1 LPARRSVMSA
11 KPPVLKGVI
20 RDGVVVFESPTKLP
34 EGTEVEVIVAPL
46 PFTPEEQAE
55 WEAWKGL
62 HDDAWAMIDQWEKEE
77 DDRAAG

>member
-1 LPARRSVMSA
+1 MSA
-11 KPPVLKGVI
+11 KPFALKGIV

-55 WEAWKGL
+55 FDDWQGL
-62 HDDAWAMIDQWEKEE
+62 RDDAWAMIDEWEKE
-77 DDRAAG
+77 DDRATG